1 MAANKNIFVKIEVS
15 SKKAEKNIKDVK
27 KATDGLSSSVTILNK
42 EQKKAAV
49 AEQTAILRKKQQTE
63 EIKRLAAANLQASQS
78 TKQFKTQVG
87 LNNAILTEAGRAAS
101 DLRFGFNGVANNV
114 GQLASLFGSL
124 INTSDSVATS
134 MNNLFKSLIGT
145 GGVMIAIQLLIAY
158 GDRIYNFFTGM
169 SESAV
174 KAEKAMKKL
183 EGTVQSQRREL
194 LGYIEVLDD
203 ANVSEEVRINALKE
217 LSVVSKETV
226 QDYED
231 GKISLDKLTA
241 SVELYIKQQR
251 LRGQLEALLSS
262 NKEVFDKREKIR
274 GVEAKIADAKTLEEK
289 REIMYENLSFLETIE
304 AAAIRAARV
313 INKEEGSFLDLFL
326 EIKKDDIDN
335 YDAAVASIIEIEK
348 KLTANRQD
356 PSDGGVESLSDNL
369 TQFLDLSKKIQ
380 AARADIRKGTA
391 IDDMDAIRIQGENE
405 EAALEAQAKVFLDK
419 QKQRLEQK
427 LITQE
432 QYNESEKQAEQELS
446 DAILATQEKTINRE
460 INLQGKRNEKANQLN
475 IDSFKI
481 REELLL
487 NEEIIGDENLG
498 RIAGKRLKF
507 TQDNLNQEIDGL
519 RARLESEQ
527 LNVQQRAELQ
537 KQLSQ
542 AELKESNIRIKIADA
557 EAQAKIESLN
567 LVSSA
572 LSVASKIAG
581 ENSKAGKAL
590 AVSAALITTYTSAN
604 KAYLSQFQP
613 IPTSSSPVRG
623 ALAAAVAVASGLMNV
638 KKILS
643 VNPEG
648 QSNAGGGGGAT
659 VQAPNFNVVGASS
672 TDQLAQAVGGQVN
685 EPIRAFVVGS
695 DVTNQQELDRRI
707 VDTAGIG

>member
-1 MAANKNIFVKIEVS
+1 MAANKNIFINIQVS
-15 SKKAEKNIKDVK
+15 SKKAEKNVKDVK
-27 KATDGLSSSVTILNK
+27 EATDGLSSSVTILNK
-42 EQKKAAV
+42 EQKESAV
-49 AEQTAILRKKQQTE
+49 IEQTAILKKKQQRE
-63 EIKRLAAANLQASQS
+63 EIKRLAAANLQASKS

-124 INTSDSVATS
+124 INTSDNVGTSLKNLATS
-134 MNNLFKSLIGT
+134 LMGT
-145 GGVMIAIQLLIAY
+145 GGILIGIQLLIAY
-158 GDRIYNFFTGM
+158 GDRIFAFFTG
-169 SESAV
+169 
-174 KAEKAMKKL
+174 AEKAVSKFQKGIDEATASLDVQIETFDRLIGNLEKYGDVGKFAEDADFLLSGTFSKYKTAMKDLEEGAKIEFTDIFGEKNIL
-183 EGTVQSQRREL
+183 EGAEALEKYRKLFLKFLEAKRAEAIVVAKLDATTEDGNLKFIKGSETREKLLLQRTAL
-194 LGYIEVLDD
+194 LRDRLNLE
-203 ANVSEEVRINALKE
+203 KE
-217 LSVVSKETV
+217 L
-226 QDYED
+226 
-231 GKISLDKLTA
+231 
-241 SVELYIKQQR
+241 
-251 LRGQLEALLSS
+251 
-262 NKEVFDKREKIR
+262 
-274 GVEAKIADAKTLEEK
+274 TL
-289 REIMYENLSFLETIE
+289 IT
-304 AAAIRAARV
+304 
-313 INKEEGSFLDLFL
+313 
-326 EIKKDDIDN
+326 KDDKD
-335 YDAAVASIIEIEK
+335 DEE
-348 KLTANRQD
+348 
-356 PSDGGVESLSDNL
+356 ESLSDNL

-613 IPTSSSPVRG
+613 IPTSSSPARG

-672 TDQLAQAVGGQVN
+672 ADQLAQAVSGQVN
-685 EPIRAFVVGS
+685 EPIRAYVVGS

>member
-1 MAANKNIFVKIEVS
+1 MAANKNIFINIQVS
-15 SKKAEKNIKDVK
+15 SKKAEKNVKDVK
-27 KATDGLSSSVTILNK
+27 EATDGLSSSVTILNK

-124 INTSDSVATS
+124 INTSDNVLTS
-134 MNNLFKSLIGT
+134 LTNLGKSLLGT
-145 GGVMIAIQLLIAY
+145 GGILIGIQLLIAY
-158 GDRIYNFFTGM
+158 GDKIYNFFVGTASAIDIETEALIKNNEELEKTIKKREILADLISQTQISFDETFLINFKNGLNLLEDTDIALAEL
-169 SESAV
+169 SERFAAAGVENAKILADESIANDARFEIAIKMV
-174 KAEKAMKKL
+174 ELFKAEN
-183 EGTVQSQRREL
+183 R
-194 LGYIEVLDD
+194 
-203 ANVSEEVRINALKE
+203 LKE
-217 LSVVSKETV
+217 LRKE
-226 QDYED
+226 QDDELLKGQQKGVEINELSIKQFSQDIIQKRKDIILLQKDIDRLSGRGIILTPGGEED
-231 GKISLDKLTA
+231 GAT
-241 SVELYIKQQR
+241 
-251 LRGQLEALLSS
+251 
-262 NKEVFDKREKIR
+262 
-274 GVEAKIADAKTLEEK
+274 
-289 REIMYENLSFLETIE
+289 
-304 AAAIRAARV
+304 
-313 INKEEGSFLDLFL
+313 
-326 EIKKDDIDN
+326 
-335 YDAAVASIIEIEK
+335 
-348 KLTANRQD
+348 
-356 PSDGGVESLSDNL
+356 SLSDNL

-460 INLQGKRNEKANQLN
+460 INLQGERNEKANQLN

-542 AELKESNIRIKIADA
+542 AELKESNIRIKIANA

-613 IPTSSSPVRG
+613 IPTASSPVRG

-643 VNPEG
+643 VNPKG
-648 QSNAGGGGGAT
+648 QSNVGGGGGAT

-672 TDQLAQAVGGQVN
+672 TNQLAQAVGEQVN
-685 EPIRAFVVGS
+685 EPIRAYVVGS
-695 DVTNQQELDRRI
+695 EVTNQQELDRRI

>member
-1 MAANKNIFVKIEVS
+1 MAANKNIFVNIKVS
-15 SKKAEKNIKDVK
+15 SKKAEKNVKDVK
-27 KATDGLSSSVTILNK
+27 EATDGLSSSVTILNK

-49 AEQTAILRKKQQTE
+49 VEQTAILRKKQQTE

-124 INTSDSVATS
+124 INTSDNVLTS
-134 MNNLFKSLIGT
+134 LTNLGKSFLGT
-145 GGVMIAIQLLIAY
+145 GGILIGIQLLIAY
-158 GDRIYNFFTGM
+158 GDRIYDFFVGTASAIDIETEALIKNNEELEKTIKKREILADLISQTQISFDETFLINFKNGLNLLEDTDIALAEL
-169 SESAV
+169 SERFAAAGVENAKILADESIANDARFEIAIKMV
-174 KAEKAMKKL
+174 ELFKAEN
-183 EGTVQSQRREL
+183 R
-194 LGYIEVLDD
+194 
-203 ANVSEEVRINALKE
+203 LKE
-217 LSVVSKETV
+217 LRKE
-226 QDYED
+226 QDDELLKGQQKGVEINELSIKQFSQDIIRKRKDIILLQKDIDRLSGRGIILTPDGEED
-231 GKISLDKLTA
+231 GAT
-241 SVELYIKQQR
+241 
-251 LRGQLEALLSS
+251 
-262 NKEVFDKREKIR
+262 
-274 GVEAKIADAKTLEEK
+274 
-289 REIMYENLSFLETIE
+289 
-304 AAAIRAARV
+304 
-313 INKEEGSFLDLFL
+313 
-326 EIKKDDIDN
+326 
-335 YDAAVASIIEIEK
+335 
-348 KLTANRQD
+348 
-356 PSDGGVESLSDNL
+356 SLSDNL

-446 DAILATQEKTINRE
+446 DAILATREKTINRE
-460 INLQGKRNEKANQLN
+460 INLRGRRNEIANQLN

-581 ENSKAGKAL
+581 ENSKVGKAL

-604 KAYLSQFQP
+604 KAYLSQFSP
-613 IPTSSSPVRG
+613 IPTASSPVRG
-623 ALAAAVAVASGLMNV
+623 ALASAVAVASGLMNV

-643 VNPEG
+643 VNPKG
-648 QSNAGGGGGAT
+648 QSNVGGGGGAT

-672 TDQLAQAVGGQVN
+672 TNQLAQAVGEQVN
-685 EPIRAFVVGS
+685 EPIRAYVVGS